1 MIISRE
7 YFSYEVARMASV
19 IISHSGKGG
28 HMSVLGALNTGVS
41 GMDAQAA
48 ALSAISN
55 NVANSQTV
63 GYKETDTSFVDYVT
77 QASATSEA
85 PGSVAALP
93 QYMNATA
100 GTPTQTGN
108 PTSLAVSGAGF
119 FPVQL
124 PVGASGAGTS
134 SFSPLQYYTRAGD
147 FSPNSQGYLQNS
159 EGYVLDGFPAANA
172 AGTSFNTNALQPIQ
186 ISQAPSP
193 PVATQN
199 VSITGNIGSTPPS
212 GTTSYTS
219 SVQIYDAAGNQQ
231 TLNLTWSQVA
241 TDPTNPISAT
251 NAPKANEWDLTVST
265 TGAEPQTTGQ
275 MLVTFNPGSSSATA
289 SGPVGTIENIAAA
302 TNTPASNASPA
313 PVTATVPTVSTANS
327 AATIGL
333 ALNFGQGLQNVALN
347 LGQFGSTN
355 GITQF
360 SGTSY
365 AQSAP
370 PAQDG
375 LPQGNYNGVTI
386 GSNGNVVVN
395 YSNGATSTIAQ
406 VPLANFADPDSLQ
419 QQSGQAF
426 TATTDSGVA
435 NIVAPG
441 TGGTGTMVAGSVEGS
456 NVDIATQFTQM
467 IVAQQAYTANSKVIT
482 TANSMLQVAV
492 NMIQG

>member
-1 MIISRE
+1 
-7 YFSYEVARMASV
+7 
-19 IISHSGKGG
+19 
-28 HMSVLGALNTGVS
+28 MSVLGALNAGVS

-108 PTSLAVSGAGF
+108 PTSLAVSGSGF

-124 PVGASGAGTS
+124 PVGTAGAGS
-134 SFSPLQYYTRAGD
+134 ASFSPLQYYTRAGD
-147 FSPNSQGYLQNS
+147 FSLNNQGYLQNS
-159 EGYVLDGFPAANA
+159 EGYVLDGFPANT
-172 AGTSFNTNALQPIQ
+172 AGTSFDTNALQPIH
-186 ISQAPSP
+186 ISQTPSA
-193 PVATQN
+193 PVATTT
-199 VSITGNIGSTPPS
+199 VSITGNVGATPPT
-212 GTTSYTS
+212 GTNYTS
-219 SVQIYDAAGNQQ
+219 SVQIFDAAGNQQ
-231 TLNLTWSQVA
+231 TLNLQWSQTGTNTWNLTVAAPGSTSTPPGPFQVVFGGTPPDPTKAGMITSLTGPAGPVTGNVA
-241 TDPTNPISAT
+241 TINLGL
-251 NAPKANEWDLTVST
+251 NYGL
-265 TGAEPQTTGQ
+265 
-275 MLVTFNPGSSSATA
+275 
-289 SGPVGTIENIAAA
+289 GTQ
-302 TNTPASNASPA
+302 P
-313 PVTATVPTVSTANS
+313 
-327 AATIGL
+327 
-333 ALNFGQGLQNVALN
+333 VALN
-347 LGQFGSTN
+347 LGQFGTTS

-360 SGTSY
+360 SGSSY

-386 GSNGNVVVN
+386 GSNGNVVIN
-395 YSNGATSTIAQ
+395 YSNGATKAVAQ
-406 VPLANFADPDSLQ
+406 VPLANFADPDALQ

-426 TATTDSGVA
+426 TATTNSGVA
-435 NIVAPG
+435 NIVASG
-441 TGGTGTMVAGSVEGS
+441 TGGTGTLVAGSVEGS

-467 IVAQQAYTANSKVIT
+467 IVAQQAYTANSKVIS

>member
-1 MIISRE
+1 
-7 YFSYEVARMASV
+7 
-19 IISHSGKGG
+19 
-28 HMSVLGALNTGVS
+28 MSVLGALNAGVS

-93 QYMNATA
+93 QYMNAVA

-124 PVGASGAGTS
+124 PVGTSGAGTAG
-134 SFSPLQYYTRAGD
+134 FSPLQYYTQAGD
-147 FSPNSQGYLQNS
+147 FSPNNQGYLQNS

-172 AGTSFNTNALQPIQ
+172 AGTSFNTNALQPIL
-186 ISQAPSP
+186 ISQTPSP

-199 VSITGNIGSTPPS
+199 VSITGNVGATPPT
-212 GTTSYTS
+212 GTNYTS
-219 SVQIYDAAGNQQ
+219 SVQIFDAGGNQQ
-231 TLNLTWSQVA
+231 TLNLTWSQA
-241 TDPTNPISAT
+241 TTPNT
-251 NAPKANEWDLTVST
+251 WDLTV
-265 TGAEPQTTGQ
+265 AA
-275 MLVTFNPGSSSATA
+275 PGSTSTPPGPFQVVFGGTPPDPTKAGMITSLTGPA
-289 SGPVGTIENIAAA
+289 GPVTGN
-302 TNTPASNASPA
+302 
-313 PVTATVPTVSTANS
+313 
-327 AATIGL
+327 AATINLG
-333 ALNFGQGLQNVALN
+333 LNFGFGTQPVALN
-347 LGQFGSTN
+347 LGQFGTPN

-360 SGTSY
+360 AGTSY

-370 PAQDG
+370 PTQDG

-386 GSNGNVVVN
+386 GSNGNVVIN
-395 YSNGATSTIAQ
+395 YSNGATNTVAR
-406 VPLANFADPDSLQ
+406 VPLANFADPDALQ

-441 TGGTGTMVAGSVEGS
+441 TGGTGTLVAGSVEGS

>member
-1 MIISRE
+1 
-7 YFSYEVARMASV
+7 
-19 IISHSGKGG
+19 
-28 HMSVLGALNTGVS
+28 MSVLGALNAGVS

-124 PVGASGAGTS
+124 PVGTSGAGTAG
-134 SFSPLQYYTRAGD
+134 FSPLQYYTQAGD
-147 FSPNSQGYLQNS
+147 FSPNNQGYLQNS

-186 ISQAPSP
+186 INQAPSP

-199 VSITGNIGSTPPS
+199 VSVTGNVGSTPPA
-212 GTTSYTS
+212 GTSSYTS
-219 SVQIYDAAGNQQ
+219 SVQIFDAAGNQQ
-231 TLNLTWSQVA
+231 TLNLNWSQVTA
-241 TDPTNPISAT
+241 KGPVSATNPISAT
-251 NAPKANEWDLTVST
+251 NPVVPNEWDLTVATADGAQST
-265 TGAEPQTTGQ
+265 SP
-275 MLVTFNPGSSSATA
+275 MLVTFNSSAGA
-289 SGPVGTIENIAAA
+289 PGTIESIGAA
-302 TNTPASNASPA
+302 SA
-313 PVTATVPTVSTANS
+313 PGSITATAPTLQTANS

-333 ALNFGQGLQNVALN
+333 TLNFGQGTQQVALN
-347 LGQFGSTN
+347 LGQFGTTN

-360 SGTSY
+360 AGTSY

-386 GSNGNVVVN
+386 ASNGNVVVN
-395 YSNGATSTIAQ
+395 YSNGATNTIAQ
-406 VPLANFADPDSLQ
+406 VPLANFADPDALQ

-441 TGGTGTMVAGSVEGS
+441 TGGTGTLVAGSVEGS

>member
-1 MIISRE
+1 
-7 YFSYEVARMASV
+7 
-19 IISHSGKGG
+19 
-28 HMSVLGALNTGVS
+28 MSVLGALNTGVS
-41 GMDAQAA
+41 GMDAQSA

-147 FSPNSQGYLQNS
+147 FSPNNQGYLQNS

-219 SVQIYDAAGNQQ
+219 SVQVYDAAGNQQ
-231 TLNLTWSQVA
+231 TLNLNWSQVA
-241 TDPTNPISAT
+241 TDPTKPISAT
-251 NAPKANEWDLTVST
+251 NAPKANEWNLTVST
-265 TGAEPQTTGQ
+265 AD
-275 MLVTFNPGSSSATA
+275 
-289 SGPVGTIENIAAA
+289 
-302 TNTPASNASPA
+302 
-313 PVTATVPTVSTANS
+313 
-327 AATIGL
+327 
-333 ALNFGQGLQNVALN
+333 
-347 LGQFGSTN
+347 GSTV
-355 GITQF
+355 T
-360 SGTSY
+360 
-365 AQSAP
+365 P
-370 PAQDG
+370 PGPFQVEFG
-375 LPQGNYNGVTI
+375 G
-386 GSNGNVVVN
+386 
-395 YSNGATSTIAQ
+395 GAT
-406 VPLANFADPDSLQ
+406 PDP
-419 QQSGQAF
+419 
-426 TATTDSGVA
+426 TK
-435 NIVAPG
+435 
-441 TGGTGTMVAGSVEGS
+441 AGSQPV
-456 NVDIATQFTQM
+456 
-467 IVAQQAYTANSKVIT
+467 
-482 TANSMLQVAV
+482 
-492 NMIQG
+492 